1 MPKDLRSERI
11 GILNAAR
18 LLGVS
23 VSELKEALR
32 LGKDLRGNAPP
43 QPMVQG
49 GGSSGTLM
57 LFRFGDVM
65 AVAEKI
71 GKGGCIHR

>member
-1 MPKDLRSERI
+1 MAKDLSSERI
-11 GILNAAR
+11 GVLNAAH

-32 LGKDLRGNAPP
+32 LGKDLRGHPPP
-43 QPMVQG
+43 QPMVKG
-49 GGSSGTLM
+49 GGATGTLM

-71 GKGGCIHR
+71 GKG